1 MSSKRI
7 LIVEDD
13 PRLRFVLERIL
24 ESSGRGYEI
33 VTAENGLQALDEVKA
48 SPFDLMITDLRMQGM
63 GGMELSQ
70 AVRTLS
76 PSTIVVWLT
85 AYSGR
90 ETKAEAQRLGVHRC
104 VDKVLEVK
112 QIRQIVHEAL
122 TNG

>member
-24 ESSGRGYEI
+24 ETSGRGYEI